1 VKTIVAAFSPEP
13 PHDLQQ
19 GLLHR
24 KDVRLVAVRSLPE
37 LLERLARGA
46 DLCLVG
52 PQLDGDNAAS
62 ISQAVRSSRR
72 SSALPLI
79 LILTSG
85 ASAPAGASQ
94 LFDEVIEWPQQA
106 TNLYSSLAR
115 FLGFAAREHERFPV
129 RAHVFLGSSGDNYLG
144 TTMDLSPDGMLLRTT
159 RVMPFGERLPLR
171 ISIPGRPGEISLH
184 GRVVRSDN
192 QTYAPDHAVALRFE
206 GVSEESRHALR
217 DYFIQLSGGRSFRWK
232 MVRSGDKTLI
242 YLSGLLN
249 ADVDLTPLKQLRG
262 EVHFHMREFRR
273 ISSDS
278 IQTWIDLIRSL
289 TGASKIRLYECPIQF
304 VQQANAI
311 SNLLEHTEVVSFFA
325 PYLCPR
331 CGLDEERLIDV
342 RREMYDA
349 TGVLQRRAPA
359 VSCPG
364 CSGPLVFDDI
374 PERYFMFL

>member
-1 VKTIVAAFSPEP
+1 MKTIVAAFSPEL

-24 KDVRLVAVRSLPE
+24 KELRLVAVRSLPE
-37 LLERLARGA
+37 LLERLSRGA

-52 PQLDGDNAAS
+52 SQLGSDNAAS
-62 ISQAVRSSRR
+62 ISQAVRASRR
-72 SSALPLI
+72 TSAPPII
-79 LILTSG
+79 LILTNG
-85 ASAPAGASQ
+85 AAAPPGASQ
-94 LFDEVIEWPQQA
+94 LFDEVIDWPQQA
-106 TNLYSSLAR
+106 PMLSSSLAR
-115 FLGFAAREHERFPV
+115 FLGFASREHERFPV
-129 RAHVFLGSSGDNYLG
+129 RAHVFLGTSGDNYLG

-171 ISIPGRPGEISLH
+171 ISVPGRPGEIAVH
-184 GRVVRSDN
+184 GRVVRADN

-206 GVSEESRHALR
+206 GVSEENRHALR

-232 MVRSGDKTLI
+232 MVRSGEKTLI

-249 ADVDLTPLKQLRG
+249 AEVDLSPLKQLRG

-289 TGASKIRLYECPIQF
+289 TGVSKIRLFECPIQF

-311 SNLLEHTEVVSFFA
+311 SNLLENTEVVSFFA

-342 RREMYDA
+342 RRDMYDA
-349 TGVLQRRAPA
+349 SGALQRRAPA
-359 VSCPG
+359 AACPG
-364 CSGPLVFDDI
+364 CSGSLVFDDI